1 SVWPWVWVG
10 DGETGSLRRSCRL
23 CPLVGCRSSISRR
36 CRASAPSGVEATAQS
51 SRTGG
56 SLTDLLQWHDLSAA
70 AEVKLAP
77 CLESNG
83 EALGEDLRN
92 FRADLLGLP
101 LGVLIQT
108 VAQERQPGPEIAGQ
122 PQCCVRGLGKD
133 GSGDLGGDAGLDHV
147 EIAVPCLLSDSG
159 GAHTCGECLLDS
171 SHLPPVVQRLAD
183 LYQRTILG

>member
-36 CRASAPSGVEATAQS
+36 CRASAPSGVEATAPA
-51 SRTGG
+51 SRVGG

-83 EALGEDLRN
+83 EALGEDLGDL
-92 FRADLLGLP
+92 RADLLGLP
-101 LGVLIQT
+101 LGVLVHA

-122 PQCCVRGLGKD
+122 PERRVGRLGQVCA
-133 GSGDLGGDAGLDHV
+133 GHLGGDAGLNLSLV
-147 EIAVPCLLSDSG
+147 CLPCRAG
-159 GAHTCGECLLDS
+159 GHE
-171 SHLPPVVQRLAD
+171 
-183 LYQRTILG
+183 